1 MKAIAGSQSILARRS
16 GAANLADEVLCLL
29 LGSAL
34 TLGLFIGVAHFEDVK
49 AVAPPPEIEDLR
61 TAPAVFEP
69 PPPRAEER
77 PEQAE
82 VVAPLTGLEIGA
94 SDSPVRL
101 SVVPPD
107 LDKIIPP
114 TDIPPRATIQFGQLL
129 SDLKPKSGPSGEFQ
143 RIYQQNEVDQPPA
156 AVIKTIANISRRIR
170 EDSSSLRVTLVL
182 VVDTQGA
189 VTSIR
194 VLRTSG
200 NRAFDSIVLECVR
213 DEWVFSPAVKKGR
226 KVRCMVQQLV
236 WYKWPE
242 GSKFSI

>member
-1 MKAIAGSQSILARRS
+1 MNPMPATLPNLAHRS
-16 GAANLADEVLCLL
+16 GAARLADEALCLL
-29 LGSAL
+29 LGSGL

-49 AVAPPPEIEDLR
+49 AAAPPPDIEDLR
-61 TAPAVFEP
+61 AASAIFEAP
-69 PPPRAEER
+69 PPKAEER
-77 PEQAE
+77 PEQAD
-82 VVAPLTGLEIGA
+82 VAAPLTGLEIGA
-94 SDSPVRL
+94 SDSPVKL

-114 TDIPPRATIQFGQLL
+114 ADLAPRATIQFGQLL
-129 SDLKPKSGPSGEFQ
+129 PDLKPKTGPRGEFQ
-143 RIYQQNEVDQPPA
+143 RIYQQNEVDQAPA

-170 EDSSSLRVTLVL
+170 EDAASLRVTLVL

-189 VTSIR
+189 VTNIR
-194 VLRTSG
+194 VLKTSG
-200 NRAFDSIVLECVR
+200 NAAFDSIVLQCVR
-213 DEWVFSPAVKKGR
+213 DEWVFSPAIKKGR